1 MRNQG
6 VFDNNKRKSDIR
18 LIREKITELSFIQAP
33 NADLSRQFSFRIE
46 HRSHELIAGAFFYST
61 VWSYLES

>member
-6 VFDNNKRKSDIR
+6 VFDNDKRKGKSR
-18 LIREKITELSFIQAP
+18 LTREKITELISVQAP

-46 HRSHELIAGAFFYST
+46 HRAHEITASSGIF
-61 VWSYLES
+61 